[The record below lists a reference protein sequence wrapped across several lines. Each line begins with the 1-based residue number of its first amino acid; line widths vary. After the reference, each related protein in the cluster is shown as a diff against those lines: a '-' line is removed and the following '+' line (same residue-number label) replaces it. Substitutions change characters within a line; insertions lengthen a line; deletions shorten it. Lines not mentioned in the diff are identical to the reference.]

1 MPLEI
6 DVDEVQRLV
15 RDEDAVLIE
24 VLPEREFA
32 EEHLPGARNV
42 PLKQL
47 TAEAVVDLD
56 RSQPIIAYCHD
67 DL

>member
-1 MPLEI
+1 MPTEI

-15 RDEDAVLIE
+15 SDEDAVLIE

-32 EEHLPGARNV
+32 EEHLPSARNV
-42 PLKQL
+42 PLKEL
-47 TAEAVVDLD
+47 TAEAVADLD
-56 RSQPIIAYCHD
+56 PFQPIVVYCHD